1 MRIPRLWQWG
11 QQLLIEKQHRIVIG
25 GGIGCFVLLALL
37 AMAGDG
43 GFFEVYQFNR
53 HLQQVEKRIEAL
65 EVENERLR
73 EQVSG
78 LRSDPYQI
86 EKLAR
91 EDLGL
96 VRPDE
101 IIFEI
106 VDGKAADSPW
116 RKAQDQEHQEEIG
129 ASTGLKK

>member
-1 MRIPRLWQWG
+1 MRKPRLRRWG
-11 QQLLIEKQHRIVIG
+11 QNLLIEKQHRIVIG
-25 GGIGCFVLLALL
+25 GGIGCFLLLSLLAI
-37 AMAGDG
+37 AGER
-43 GFFEVYQFNR
+43 GFFEVYQFSR
-53 HLQQVEKRIEAL
+53 HLQHVESRIQAL

-73 EQVSG
+73 MQVTG

-106 VDGKAADSPW
+106 VDERLEDSSW
-116 RKAQDQEHQEEIG
+116 NGAQRKE
-129 ASTGLKK
+129 

>member
-1 MRIPRLWQWG
+1 MRKPRLWRWG
-11 QQLLIEKQHRIVIG
+11 QNLLIEKQHRIVIG
-25 GGIGCFVLLALL
+25 GGIGCFLLLSLL
-37 AMAGDG
+37 AMAGDR

-53 HLQQVEKRIEAL
+53 HLQHVESRIQAL
-65 EVENERLR
+65 EVENERMRL
-73 EQVSG
+73 QLTG

-106 VDGKAADSPW
+106 VDGRPEDSSW
-116 RKAQDQEHQEEIG
+116 SGAQRKE
-129 ASTGLKK
+129 

>member
-1 MRIPRLWQWG
+1 MRKPRLWRWG
-11 QQLLIEKQHRIVIG
+11 QNLLIEKQHRIVIG
-25 GGIGCFVLLALL
+25 GGIGCFLLLSLL
-37 AMAGDG
+37 AMAGER

-53 HLQQVEKRIEAL
+53 HLQHVESRIQAL
-65 EVENERLR
+65 EVENERMRL
-73 EQVSG
+73 QLTG
-78 LRSDPYQI
+78 LRSDPYQM

-106 VDGKAADSPW
+106 VDGRPEDSSW
-116 RKAQDQEHQEEIG
+116 SGAQRKE
-129 ASTGLKK
+129 

>member
-1 MRIPRLWQWG
+1 MRKPRLWRWG
-11 QQLLIEKQHRIVIG
+11 QNLLIEKQHRIVIG
-25 GGIGCFVLLALL
+25 GGIGCFLLLSLL
-37 AMAGDG
+37 AMAGER

-53 HLQQVEKRIEAL
+53 HLQHVESRIQAL
-65 EVENERLR
+65 EVENERMRL
-73 EQVSG
+73 QLTG

-106 VDGKAADSPW
+106 VDGRPEDSSW
-116 RKAQDQEHQEEIG
+116 SGAHRKE
-129 ASTGLKK
+129 

>member
-1 MRIPRLWQWG
+1 MRKPRLWRWG
-11 QQLLIEKQHRIVIG
+11 QNLLIEKQQRIVIG
-25 GGIGCFVLLALL
+25 GGIGCFLLLSLL
-37 AMAGDG
+37 AMAGER

-53 HLQQVEKRIEAL
+53 HLQHVESRIQAL
-65 EVENERLR
+65 EVENERMRL
-73 EQVSG
+73 QLTG
-78 LRSDPYQI
+78 LQSDPYQI

-106 VDGKAADSPW
+106 VDARPEDSSW
-116 RKAQDQEHQEEIG
+116 SGAQRKE
-129 ASTGLKK
+129 

>member
-1 MRIPRLWQWG
+1 MRKPRLWRWG
-11 QQLLIEKQHRIVIG
+11 ENLLIEKQHRIVIG
-25 GGIGCFVLLALL
+25 GGIGCFSLLWLL

-43 GFFEVYQFNR
+43 GFFEVYRFNR
-53 HLQQVEKRIEAL
+53 HLQHVESRIQAL

-73 EQVSG
+73 TQVTR

-106 VDGKAADSPW
+106 VDGRPEDSPW
-116 RKAQDQEHQEEIG
+116 SGAQRKE
-129 ASTGLKK
+129 

>member
-1 MRIPRLWQWG
+1 MRKPRLWRWG
-11 QQLLIEKQHRIVIG
+11 QNLLIEKQHRIVIG
-25 GGIGCFVLLALL
+25 GGIGCFLLLSLL
-37 AMAGDG
+37 AMAGER
-43 GFFEVYQFNR
+43 GFFEVYQFNH
-53 HLQQVEKRIEAL
+53 HLQHVESRIQAL
-65 EVENERLR
+65 EVENERMRL
-73 EQVSG
+73 QLTG

-106 VDGKAADSPW
+106 VDGGPNDSSW
-116 RKAQDQEHQEEIG
+116 SGAQRKE
-129 ASTGLKK
+129 

>member
-1 MRIPRLWQWG
+1 MRTPRLWRWG
-11 QQLLIEKQHRIVIG
+11 QNLLIEKQHRIVIG
-25 GGIGCFVLLALL
+25 GGIGCFLLLSLL
-37 AMAGDG
+37 AMAGER

-53 HLQQVEKRIEAL
+53 HLQHIESRIQAL
-65 EVENERLR
+65 AVENERMRL
-73 EQVSG
+73 QVIG

-106 VDGKAADSPW
+106 VDGHAENSSWSGAQ
-116 RKAQDQEHQEEIG
+116 RKE
-129 ASTGLKK
+129 

>member
-1 MRIPRLWQWG
+1 MRTPRLWRWG
-11 QQLLIEKQHRIVIG
+11 QNLLIEKQHRIVIG
-25 GGIGCFVLLALL
+25 GGIGCFLLLSLL
-37 AMAGDG
+37 AMAGER

-53 HLQQVEKRIEAL
+53 HLQHVESRIQAL
-65 EVENERLR
+65 EVENERMRL
-73 EQVSG
+73 QVTG

-106 VDGKAADSPW
+106 VDGHPENSSWSGAQ
-116 RKAQDQEHQEEIG
+116 RKE
-129 ASTGLKK
+129 

>member
-11 QQLLIEKQHRIVIG
+11 QNLLIEKQHRIVIG
-25 GGIGCFVLLALL
+25 GGIGCFLLLSLL
-37 AMAGDG
+37 AMAGDR

-53 HLQQVEKRIEAL
+53 HLQHVERQIQAL

-73 EQVSG
+73 KQVTS
-78 LRSDPYQI
+78 LRSDPYHI

-101 IIFEI
+101 IVFEI
-106 VDGKAADSPW
+106 VDGRPEEPPW
-116 RKAQDQEHQEEIG
+116 SGVLRKE
-129 ASTGLKK
+129 

>member
-1 MRIPRLWQWG
+1 MRTPRLWRWG
-11 QQLLIEKQHRIVIG
+11 QNLLIEKQHRIVIG
-25 GGIGCFVLLALL
+25 GGIGCFLLLSLL
-37 AMAGDG
+37 AMAGER

-53 HLQQVEKRIEAL
+53 HLQHVESRIQAL
-65 EVENERLR
+65 EVENERMRL
-73 EQVSG
+73 QLTG
-78 LRSDPYQI
+78 LQSDPYQI

-106 VDGKAADSPW
+106 VDARPEDSSW
-116 RKAQDQEHQEEIG
+116 SGAQRKE
-129 ASTGLKK
+129 

>member
-1 MRIPRLWQWG
+1 MRKPRLWRWG
-11 QQLLIEKQHRIVIG
+11 QNLLIEKQHRIVIS
-25 GGIGCFVLLALL
+25 GGIGCFLLLSLL
-37 AMAGDG
+37 AMAGDR

-53 HLQQVEKRIEAL
+53 HLQHVESRIQVL
-65 EVENERLR
+65 EVENERMRL
-73 EQVSG
+73 QVTG

-106 VDGKAADSPW
+106 VDGRPDDSSW
-116 RKAQDQEHQEEIG
+116 SGAQRKE
-129 ASTGLKK
+129 

>member
-1 MRIPRLWQWG
+1 
-11 QQLLIEKQHRIVIG
+11 
-25 GGIGCFVLLALL
+25 
-37 AMAGDG
+37 
-43 GFFEVYQFNR
+43 
-53 HLQQVEKRIEAL
+53 
-65 EVENERLR
+65 VENERLR
-73 EQVSG
+73 HERLRLQVTG

-106 VDGKAADSPW
+106 VDGRPDDWSWSGAQ
-116 RKAQDQEHQEEIG
+116 RKE
-129 ASTGLKK
+129 

>member
-1 MRIPRLWQWG
+1 MRKPRLWRWG
-11 QQLLIEKQHRIVIG
+11 QNLLIEKQHRIVIG
-25 GGIGCFVLLALL
+25 GGIGCFLLLSLL
-37 AMAGDG
+37 AMAGER

-53 HLQQVEKRIEAL
+53 HLQHVESRIQAL
-65 EVENERLR
+65 EVENERMRL
-73 EQVSG
+73 QLTG

-91 EDLGL
+91 GDLGL

-106 VDGKAADSPW
+106 VDGRPEDSSW
-116 RKAQDQEHQEEIG
+116 SGAQRKE
-129 ASTGLKK
+129 

>member
-1 MRIPRLWQWG
+1 MRKPRLWRWG
-11 QQLLIEKQHRIVIG
+11 QNLLIEKQHRIVIG
-25 GGIGCFVLLALL
+25 GGIGCFLLLSLL
-37 AMAGDG
+37 AMAGDR

-53 HLQQVEKRIEAL
+53 HLQHVESRIQAL
-65 EVENERLR
+65 EVENERMRL
-73 EQVSG
+73 QVTG

-106 VDGKAADSPW
+106 VDRRPEDSSW
-116 RKAQDQEHQEEIG
+116 SGAQRKE
-129 ASTGLKK
+129 

>member
-1 MRIPRLWQWG
+1 MRKPHLWRWG
-11 QQLLIEKQHRIVIG
+11 QNLLIEKQHRIVIG
-25 GGIGCFVLLALL
+25 GGIGCFLLLSLL
-37 AMAGDG
+37 AMAGER

-53 HLQQVEKRIEAL
+53 HLQHVESRIQAL
-65 EVENERLR
+65 EVENERMRL
-73 EQVSG
+73 QVTG

-106 VDGKAADSPW
+106 VDGRPEDSSW
-116 RKAQDQEHQEEIG
+116 SGAQRKE
-129 ASTGLKK
+129 

>member
-1 MRIPRLWQWG
+1 MRKPRLWRWG
-11 QQLLIEKQHRIVIG
+11 QNLLIEKQHRIVIG
-25 GGIGCFVLLALL
+25 GGIGCFLLLSLLAI
-37 AMAGDG
+37 AGDG

-53 HLQQVEKRIEAL
+53 HLQHAERRIQAL

-73 EQVSG
+73 TQVTG
-78 LRSDPYQI
+78 LQSDPYQI

-91 EDLGL
+91 QDLGL

-106 VDGKAADSPW
+106 VDGRSEDSPW
-116 RKAQDQEHQEEIG
+116 RGTQRKE
-129 ASTGLKK
+129 

>member
-1 MRIPRLWQWG
+1 MHTPRLWRWG
-11 QQLLIEKQHRIVIG
+11 EKLLIEKQHRIVIG
-25 GGIGCFVLLALL
+25 GGIGCFVLLSLL
-37 AMAGDG
+37 AMAGEG
-43 GFFEVYQFNR
+43 GFFEVYQFTR
-53 HLQQVEKRIEAL
+53 HLQHVERQIQTL

-73 EQVSG
+73 TQVTG

-91 EDLGL
+91 QDLGL

-106 VDGKAADSPW
+106 VDGHAEDSPW
-116 RKAQDQEHQEEIG
+116 RRAQRKE
-129 ASTGLKK
+129 

>member
-1 MRIPRLWQWG
+1 MHKPRLWRWG
-11 QQLLIEKQHRIVIG
+11 KNLLVEKQHRIVIG
-25 GGIGCFVLLALL
+25 GGIGCFLLLSVL

-53 HLQQVEKRIEAL
+53 HLQQMERRIQAL

-73 EQVSG
+73 KQVTG
-78 LRSDPYQI
+78 LRNDPYQI

-106 VDGKAADSPW
+106 VDGHAEDSPW
-116 RKAQDQEHQEEIG
+116 RGAQRRE
-129 ASTGLKK
+129 

>member
-1 MRIPRLWQWG
+1 MRKPRLWRWG
-11 QQLLIEKQHRIVIG
+11 QNLLIEKQHRIVIG
-25 GGIGCFVLLALL
+25 GGIGCFLLLSLL
-37 AMAGDG
+37 AMVGER

-53 HLQQVEKRIEAL
+53 YLQHVESRIQAL
-65 EVENERLR
+65 EVENERMRL
-73 EQVSG
+73 QLTG

-106 VDGKAADSPW
+106 VDGRPEDSSW
-116 RKAQDQEHQEEIG
+116 SGAQRKE
-129 ASTGLKK
+129 

>member
-1 MRIPRLWQWG
+1 MRKPRLWRWG
-11 QQLLIEKQHRIVIG
+11 QNLLIEKQHRIVIG
-25 GGIGCFVLLALL
+25 GGIGCFLLLSLL
-37 AMAGDG
+37 AMAGER

-53 HLQQVEKRIEAL
+53 HLQNVESRIQAL
-65 EVENERLR
+65 EVENERMRL
-73 EQVSG
+73 QLTG

-106 VDGKAADSPW
+106 VDGRPDDSSW
-116 RKAQDQEHQEEIG
+116 SGAQRKE
-129 ASTGLKK
+129 

>member
-1 MRIPRLWQWG
+1 MRKPRLWRWG
-11 QQLLIEKQHRIVIG
+11 QNLLIEKQHRIVIG
-25 GGIGCFVLLALL
+25 GGIGCFLLLSLLAI
-37 AMAGDG
+37 AGER
-43 GFFEVYQFNR
+43 GFFEVYRFSR
-53 HLQQVEKRIEAL
+53 HLQHVESRIQAL

-73 EQVSG
+73 MQVTG

-106 VDGKAADSPW
+106 VDGRLDDSSW
-116 RKAQDQEHQEEIG
+116 NGAQRKE
-129 ASTGLKK
+129 

>member
-1 MRIPRLWQWG
+1 MRKPRLWRWG
-11 QQLLIEKQHRIVIG
+11 QNLLIEKQHRIVIG
-25 GGIGCFVLLALL
+25 GGIGCFLLLSLL
-37 AMAGDG
+37 AMAGER

-53 HLQQVEKRIEAL
+53 HLQHVESRIQAL

-73 EQVSG
+73 MQVTK

-106 VDGKAADSPW
+106 VDGRPEDSSW
-116 RKAQDQEHQEEIG
+116 SGAQRKE
-129 ASTGLKK
+129 

>member
-1 MRIPRLWQWG
+1 MRKPRLWRWVQN
-11 QQLLIEKQHRIVIG
+11 LLIEKQHRLLLG
-25 GGIGCFVLLALL
+25 GGVGCFLLLSLLAV
-37 AMAGDG
+37 AGDR
-43 GFFEVYQFNR
+43 GFLEVYQFSR
-53 HLQQVEKRIEAL
+53 HLRHVENRIQAL
-65 EVENERLR
+65 EEENERLR
-73 EQVSG
+73 MQVTG

-106 VDGKAADSPW
+106 VDGNSEDASW
-116 RKAQDQEHQEEIG
+116 SGVQRKE
-129 ASTGLKK
+129 

>member
-1 MRIPRLWQWG
+1 MRKPRQWRWG
-11 QQLLIEKQHRIVIG
+11 QNLLIEKQHRIVIG
-25 GGIGCFVLLALL
+25 GGIGCFLLLSLL
-37 AMAGDG
+37 AMAGER

-53 HLQQVEKRIEAL
+53 HLQHVESRIQAL
-65 EVENERLR
+65 EVENERMRL
-73 EQVSG
+73 QLTG
-78 LRSDPYQI
+78 LQSDPYQI

-106 VDGKAADSPW
+106 VDGRSEDSSW
-116 RKAQDQEHQEEIG
+116 SGAQRKE
-129 ASTGLKK
+129 